1 MSEDHIRYDI
11 LTQEALRGVVKK
23 VLNEVAQ
30 TGLPGEHHFFISFD
44 TRFPGVRISSRMLE
58 QYPEEMTIVLQ
69 HQFWDLKV
77 NEAGF
82 EVGLSFSDIPERLI
96 VPYAAV
102 KGFFD
107 PTVQFGLEIDVE
119 REAVDVE
126 DDDDETSAGEAG
138 ENITALGA
146 ATSVAPK
153 KSAEQS
159 DVKVAQDDVEASDS
173 DDAEDDGDDKSA
185 DVVSLDAFRKKT

>member
-11 LTQEALRGVVKK
+11 LTQEALRGVVRK
-23 VLNEVAQ
+23 VLMEVVQ

-44 TRFPGVRISSRMLE
+44 TRFPGVRLSPRMLE

-77 NEAGF
+77 SENGF

-96 VPYAAV
+96 VPYAAI

-107 PTVQFGLEIDVE
+107 PCVQFGLEFDVE
-119 REAVDVE
+119 REGVEPVEDESADEDDAPSGRVHALKNSKPAGLPKPEKGNDDASGDVE
-126 DDDDETSAGEAG
+126 S
-138 ENITALGA
+138 ENA
-146 ATSVAPK
+146 
-153 KSAEQS
+153 
-159 DVKVAQDDVEASDS
+159 EASDEES
-173 DDAEDDGDDKSA
+173 GA
-185 DVVSLDAFRKKT
+185 DVVSLDAFRKKP

>member
-11 LTQEALRGVVKK
+11 LTQEALRSVVKK
-23 VLNEVAQ
+23 VLTEVSQ

-44 TRFPGVRISSRMLE
+44 TRFPGVRLSSRMLE

-69 HQFWDLKV
+69 HQFWELKV
-77 NEAGF
+77 SENGF

-96 VPYAAV
+96 IPYAAI

-107 PTVQFGLEIDVE
+107 PSVQFGLEFDVE
-119 REAVDVE
+119 REGIDPVDE
-126 DDDDETSAGEAG
+126 E
-138 ENITALGA
+138 
-146 ATSVAPK
+146 
-153 KSAEQS
+153 
-159 DVKVAQDDVEASDS
+159 AQDDDTDNSNNITTLGTPNNSDEAKDVAAADKKEAQDDKPAAKSEDS
-173 DDAEDDGDDKSA
+173 DGEKGA